1 MIWLENA
8 YHKVGIIKFLTFGKQ
23 TFKMKQTYLQFKV
36 NSISQNMTSS
46 QYFLSVPLLQF
57 NNSTLLSITKKAKVW
72 LTVMEMKFL
81 IRVCFRWIL
90 TYSNNFVT
98 HGQWGHFVNCWRHHL
113 SKFFDLLLFVLIFEY
128 LI

>member
-46 QYFLSVPLLQF
+46 QYFLCLYCNSTIPHCFLLQ
-57 NNSTLLSITKKAKVW
+57 KKAKVW